1 MHFPRN
7 ECQFEFG
14 GHFGSD
20 INVYKIE
27 TFLMLDIT
35 FAENFIDLLQEMLYV
50 DIKNDFSQT
59 NPSWN

>member
-1 MHFPRN
+1 MFRINMHFPRN
-7 ECQFEFG
+7 DCQFEFG

-50 DIKNDFSQT
+50 DI
-59 NPSWN
+59 